1 MEHFLM
7 TISLVCGAK
16 LLNERCLPFPNVFDI
31 VGLGDED
38 VNFIEFFETLEPKW
52 TLFPFRSLA
61 RILGSLRSMKSRSTF
76 HGLQRS

>member
-1 MEHFLM
+1 MEHFPM

-38 VNFIEFFETLEPKW
+38 VNFIEFLK
-52 TLFPFRSLA
+52 L
-61 RILGSLRSMKSRSTF
+61 
-76 HGLQRS
+76 